1 MKRDTI
7 DPGLL
12 RLLVCVPFILLSIVL
27 IAFQAGEEDSKTLRP
42 TQIPSVEVK
51 GTTYVITSV
60 FEGVSECPEGFAHAG
75 EIAVS
80 GSDTLKPY
88 YINPDRPEWVYI
100 YQECRG
106 QQTQEPYM
114 GYVRYV
120 EEVLRWVT
128 LLRYQGEVYIFLNDT
143 YYLPYQTEVDPSDQ
157 ARYDAVPYDSVLQEL
172 PEGFQP
178 VGETVFDGDDLVPTS
193 EFGCNRLPGQ
203 QVLVDPKEPDILL
216 LRNYSSGLEG
226 PEYWV
231 FVRFQDEKPKALEW
245 EAPGET
251 VLLSGLISSGVS
263 SVKVN
268 GQGKTVELNE
278 SELAEFFEIT
288 KGIEYR
294 IAGEEEKDLMAA
306 PGAATVTIT
315 VQYSDGESEQFTLP
329 YCLHEDTMYIAP
341 AQSIASF
348 SRYLTGSPAVFVP

>member
-7 DPGLL
+7 NPGLL
-12 RLLVCVPFILLSIVL
+12 RLLVYVPFILLSIVL
-27 IAFQAGEEDSKTLRP
+27 IAFQAGKEDSKTLRP

-60 FEGVSECPEGFAHAG
+60 FEGASECPEGFAYAG

-88 YINPDRPEWVYI
+88 YINPERPEWVYV

-106 QQTQEPYM
+106 HM

-143 YYLPYQTEVDPSDQ
+143 YYLPYQTEVAPSDQ

-178 VGETVFDGDDLVPTS
+178 VGKTVFDERDLVPTS
-193 EFGCNRLPGQ
+193 ELGCNRLPGQ
-203 QVLVDPKEPDILL
+203 QVLADPEEPDILL
-216 LRNYSSGLEG
+216 LSNYSSGLEG

-231 FVRFQDEKPKALEW
+231 FVRFQDEKAKTSES
-245 EAPGET
+245 
-251 VLLSGLISSGVS
+251 LS
-263 SVKVN
+263 
-268 GQGKTVELNE
+268 
-278 SELAEFFEIT
+278 
-288 KGIEYR
+288 
-294 IAGEEEKDLMAA
+294 
-306 PGAATVTIT
+306 
-315 VQYSDGESEQFTLP
+315 
-329 YCLHEDTMYIAP
+329 
-341 AQSIASF
+341 
-348 SRYLTGSPAVFVP
+348 

>member
-1 MKRDTI
+1 MKRDTL

-12 RLLVCVPFILLSIVL
+12 RLLACVPFILLSIVL
-27 IAFQAGEEDSKTLRP
+27 IAFQAGEENSKTLKP
-42 TQIPSVEVK
+42 AQIPSVEVN

-60 FEGVSECPEGFAHAG
+60 FEGSSECPEGFAYAG
-75 EIAVS
+75 ETAVS

-143 YYLPYQTEVDPSDQ
+143 YYLPYQTEVAPSDQ
-157 ARYDAVPYDSVLQEL
+157 ARYDAVPYDSVLRDV

-178 VGETVFDGDDLVPTS
+178 VGKTVFDEHDLVPTS
-193 EFGCNRLPGQ
+193 ELGCNRLPGQ
-203 QVLVDPKEPDILL
+203 QVLADPEEPDILL
-216 LRNYSSGLEG
+216 LRNYSSGLEE

-231 FVRFQDEKPKALEW
+231 FVRFQDEKV
-245 EAPGET
+245 ET
-251 VLLSGLISSGVS
+251 SEPLS
-263 SVKVN
+263 
-268 GQGKTVELNE
+268 
-278 SELAEFFEIT
+278 
-288 KGIEYR
+288 
-294 IAGEEEKDLMAA
+294 
-306 PGAATVTIT
+306 
-315 VQYSDGESEQFTLP
+315 
-329 YCLHEDTMYIAP
+329 
-341 AQSIASF
+341 
-348 SRYLTGSPAVFVP
+348 

>member
-100 YQECRG
+100 YQECRDR
-106 QQTQEPYM
+106 QTQEPYM

-120 EEVLRWVT
+120 EEILLWAT

-143 YYLPYQTEVDPSDQ
+143 YYLPDQTEVSPSDQ
-157 ARYDAVPYDSVLQEL
+157 TRYDAVPYDSVLQEL

-288 KGIEYR
+288 KGIDYR

-348 SRYLTGSPAVFVP
+348 SRYLTGSPVRVP

>member
-60 FEGVSECPEGFAHAG
+60 FEGSSECPEGFAYAG
-75 EIAVS
+75 ETAVS

-143 YYLPYQTEVDPSDQ
+143 YYLPYQTEVALSDQ
-157 ARYDAVPYDSVLQEL
+157 ARYDAVPYDSVLRDCARGL
-172 PEGFQP
+172 
-178 VGETVFDGDDLVPTS
+178 S
-193 EFGCNRLPGQ
+193 A
-203 QVLVDPKEPDILL
+203 
-216 LRNYSSGLEG
+216 SG
-226 PEYWV
+226 
-231 FVRFQDEKPKALEW
+231 
-245 EAPGET
+245 
-251 VLLSGLISSGVS
+251 
-263 SVKVN
+263 
-268 GQGKTVELNE
+268 
-278 SELAEFFEIT
+278 
-288 KGIEYR
+288 
-294 IAGEEEKDLMAA
+294 
-306 PGAATVTIT
+306 
-315 VQYSDGESEQFTLP
+315 
-329 YCLHEDTMYIAP
+329 
-341 AQSIASF
+341 
-348 SRYLTGSPAVFVP
+348 

>member
-7 DPGLL
+7 DPVLL
-12 RLLVCVPFILLSIVL
+12 RLLVCVPLILLSIAL

-42 TQIPSVEVK
+42 TQTPSVAVK

-60 FEGVSECPEGFAHAG
+60 FEGASECPEGFAYAG

-114 GYVRYV
+114 GYVRYI

-128 LLRYQGEVYIFLNDT
+128 LLRYRGEVYIFLNDT
-143 YYLPYQTEVDPSDQ
+143 YYLPDQTEVAPSDQ
-157 ARYDAVPYDSVLQEL
+157 ARYDAVPYDSVLREL

-178 VGETVFDGDDLVPTS
+178 VGKTVFDERDLAPTS
-193 EFGCNRLPGQ
+193 ELGSNKLPGQ
-203 QVLVDPKEPDILL
+203 QVLADPEEPDILL

-231 FVRFQDEKPKALEW
+231 FVRFQDEKN
-245 EAPGET
+245 ET
-251 VLLSGLISSGVS
+251 SEPLS
-263 SVKVN
+263 
-268 GQGKTVELNE
+268 
-278 SELAEFFEIT
+278 
-288 KGIEYR
+288 
-294 IAGEEEKDLMAA
+294 
-306 PGAATVTIT
+306 
-315 VQYSDGESEQFTLP
+315 
-329 YCLHEDTMYIAP
+329 
-341 AQSIASF
+341 
-348 SRYLTGSPAVFVP
+348 